1 MNIKEFKDKFRAGM
15 HTEAIIAL
23 IKDSGNDVDD
33 YLGYLTMDDL
43 KTHGE
48 NLDVMLSNRER
59 LISLRDKHSINRPQI
74 ATMCG
79 VSVHTVNSWFNPPT
93 SKNSNPMP
101 DKMLRL
107 LKFELKVK

>member
-1 MNIKEFKDKFRAGM
+1 M
-15 HTEAIIAL
+15 HTEAILAL
-23 IKDSGNDVDD
+23 IKDSGNDVD
-33 YLGYLTMDDL
+33 YYFGELTADDL
-43 KTHGE
+43 KVHGD
-48 NLDVMLSNRER
+48 NLEVMLSNREK
-59 LISLRDKHSINRPQI
+59 LIALRDKNGITRPQI

-107 LKFELKVK
+107 LRYEIGE